1 MRSGDFSSVLTQK
14 NALNVFPAKTSCFR
28 QPNLFL
34 RQDAQMPAQKPL
46 EIDPKLLELL
56 VCPLTKGN
64 LTYDRERNELVS
76 RLARL
81 AYPVRD
87 GIPILLPSE
96 ARVIE
101 E

>member
-1 MRSGDFSSVLTQK
+1 MADREPV
-14 NALNVFPAKTSCFR
+14 
-28 QPNLFL
+28 
-34 RQDAQMPAQKPL
+34 
-46 EIDPKLLELL
+46 EIDPKMLEML

-64 LTYDRERNELVS
+64 LTYDRARNELVS

-96 ARVIE
+96 ARVVE

>member
-1 MRSGDFSSVLTQK
+1 MADREPV
-14 NALNVFPAKTSCFR
+14 
-28 QPNLFL
+28 
-34 RQDAQMPAQKPL
+34 
-46 EIDPKLLELL
+46 EIDTKMLELL

-64 LTYDRERNELVS
+64 LTYDKARNELIS

-96 ARVIE
+96 ARTIE
-101 E
+101 D

>member
-1 MRSGDFSSVLTQK
+1 MAEREPV
-14 NALNVFPAKTSCFR
+14 
-28 QPNLFL
+28 
-34 RQDAQMPAQKPL
+34 
-46 EIDPKLLELL
+46 EIDPKMLELL

-64 LTYDRERNELVS
+64 LTYDRTRSELVS

-96 ARVIE
+96 ARAVE

>member
-1 MRSGDFSSVLTQK
+1 MAEREPV
-14 NALNVFPAKTSCFR
+14 
-28 QPNLFL
+28 
-34 RQDAQMPAQKPL
+34 
-46 EIDPKLLELL
+46 EIDPKMLELL

-64 LTYDRERNELVS
+64 LTYDKTRNELVS

-96 ARVIE
+96 ARTVE